1 MQTYRCGDG
10 NLRCLLE
17 EACTLWEIKNGFI
30 TIIIFIIIIIIIIVI
45 IIIIIIIVVVVI
57 VVVAVVIIVI
67 IIISSIFSAEIL
79 QSEGSCYPL
88 FAFLIHTSWI

>member
-17 EACTLWEIKNGFI
+17 ACTLWEIKNGFV
-30 TIIIFIIIIIIIIVI
+30 TIIMI
-45 IIIIIIIVVVVI
+45 IIIIIIIVVVVVV

-79 QSEGSCYPL
+79 QNEGSCYPL

>member
-17 EACTLWEIKNGFI
+17 ACTLWEIKNGFV
-30 TIIIFIIIIIIIIVI
+30 TI
-45 IIIIIIIVVVVI
+45 IIIIIIIVVVVVV

>member
-1 MQTYRCGDG
+1 MQTYRCSDG
-10 NLRCLLE
+10 NLRCLL
-17 EACTLWEIKNGFI
+17 EACTLWEIKNGFV
-30 TIIIFIIIIIIIIVI
+30 TIII
-45 IIIIIIIVVVVI
+45 IIIIIIIVVVVVV

-79 QSEGSCYPL
+79 QNEGSCYPL

>member
-10 NLRCLLE
+10 NLRCLL

-30 TIIIFIIIIIIIIVI
+30 TIIIFIIIIIIIIVII

-79 QSEGSCYPL
+79 QSEGGCYPL

>member
-17 EACTLWEIKNGFI
+17 ACTLWEIKNGFV
-30 TIIIFIIIIIIIIVI
+30 TIIII
-45 IIIIIIIVVVVI
+45 IIIIIIIVVVVVV

>member
-17 EACTLWEIKNGFI
+17 ACTLWEIKNGFV
-30 TIIIFIIIIIIIIVI
+30 TI
-45 IIIIIIIVVVVI
+45 IIIIIIIVVVVVV

-79 QSEGSCYPL
+79 QNEGSCYPL

>member
-17 EACTLWEIKNGFI
+17 ACTLWEIKNGFV
-30 TIIIFIIIIIIIIVI
+30 TII
-45 IIIIIIIVVVVI
+45 IIIIIIIVVVVVV

-79 QSEGSCYPL
+79 QNEGSCYPL

>member
-17 EACTLWEIKNGFI
+17 ACTLWEIKNGFV
-30 TIIIFIIIIIIIIVI
+30 TIII
-45 IIIIIIIVVVVI
+45 IIIIIIIVVVVVV

>member
-17 EACTLWEIKNGFI
+17 ACTLWEIKNGFV
-30 TIIIFIIIIIIIIVI
+30 T
-45 IIIIIIIVVVVI
+45 IIIIIIIVVVVVV

-79 QSEGSCYPL
+79 QNEGSCYPL

>member
-17 EACTLWEIKNGFI
+17 ACTLWEIKNGFV
-30 TIIIFIIIIIIIIVI
+30 TIII
-45 IIIIIIIVVVVI
+45 IIIIIIIVVVVVVVV

>member
-17 EACTLWEIKNGFI
+17 ACTLWEIKNGFV
-30 TIIIFIIIIIIIIVI
+30 TIIM
-45 IIIIIIIVVVVI
+45 IIIIIIIVVVVVV

-79 QSEGSCYPL
+79 QNEGSCYPL

>member
-30 TIIIFIIIIIIIIVI
+30 TIIIFIIIIIIIIV
-45 IIIIIIIVVVVI
+45 IIIIIIVVVVI

>member
-17 EACTLWEIKNGFI
+17 ACTLWEIKNGFV
-30 TIIIFIIIIIIIIVI
+30 TII
-45 IIIIIIIVVVVI
+45 IIIIIIIVVVVVV

>member
-10 NLRCLLE
+10 NLRCLL

>member
-17 EACTLWEIKNGFI
+17 ACTLWEKKNGFV
-30 TIIIFIIIIIIIIVI
+30 T
-45 IIIIIIIVVVVI
+45 IIIIIVVVVVV

-79 QSEGSCYPL
+79 QNEGSCYPL

>member
-17 EACTLWEIKNGFI
+17 ACTLWEIKNGFV
-30 TIIIFIIIIIIIIVI
+30 TIII
-45 IIIIIIIVVVVI
+45 IIIIIIIVVVVVV

-79 QSEGSCYPL
+79 QNEGSCYPL